1 MKSDCLTQELEGIRR
16 ILNPIKKTYL
26 KLKIYQKIKTYSL
39 NTEEN
44 DDSIKSFGQDVMKIQ
59 LEKSYSVRHFEANH
73 LEFEEGLQSSN
84 ENDNTVNE
92 VD

>member
-1 MKSDCLTQELEGIRR
+1 M
-16 ILNPIKKTYL
+16 NPIKKIYL
-26 KLKIYQKIKTYSL
+26 KLKIYQKIKTCSL
-39 NTEEN
+39 NSEEN
-44 DDSIKSFGQDVMKIQ
+44 NDSMESLGQDVMKIQ

-84 ENDNTVNE
+84 ENDNTINE